1 MGVDADGVLMVNV
14 ICANPELIQI
24 VAFTEETTLFTRG
37 STQTG
42 IAVNTMTVC
51 LQVPDVISPV
61 AHDWVRIRPVA
72 FIPFT
77 TCARI
82 DMHYSGIDAVQTLLP
97 FISQIMA
104 WYIDLN
110 IPTVL

>member
-1 MGVDADGVLMVNV
+1 MDCILMTNV
-14 ICANPELIQI
+14 TCANPELIQI
-24 VAFTEETTLFTRG
+24 LAFTKETALFTRG
-37 STQTG
+37 FAQTG

-61 AHDWVRIRPVA
+61 AHDWMSIRSAVLV
-72 FIPFT
+72 PFA

-97 FISQIMA
+97 FISQVMA
-104 WYIDLN
+104 WNIDLN